1 MTYNLRRPF
10 QVYNVSLKK
19 EQYDQIM
26 IEYAGIRDRHR
37 HELEKRRIR
46 AYARIPALQELE
58 QQTPSLAMDLLRRR
72 LSGSPGGSAADPP
85 QAADSQT
92 ADPQAEG
99 SQTMH
104 PAASRT
110 PTEDLQTAYGGG
122 PYSFRETAAQI
133 TRKRALLLTENGFPP
148 DYLEM
153 TWDCPDCHD
162 TGYIGREKCRCLRRR
177 ETAIL
182 YDQSHLEKL
191 AEGAVFA
198 SLSEKYY
205 TGEDLEHFRQAR
217 RTCERFVEE
226 FDQVHRN
233 LYLYGTVGTGK
244 TMLSVCAARAL
255 IERGRSVLYFSAA
268 SLFDRLA
275 DCTFGSGSRDALR
288 EFTGDL
294 YSCDLLIIDD
304 LGTEFTNAFVA
315 SQLFS
320 CISERELNR
329 HSTIISTNLSLKEM
343 QARYSDRVFSRITS
357 TYEICKL
364 TGKDIR
370 LQQRRR
376 GRR

>member
-1 MTYNLRRPF
+1 MPASVTGTAMSSKSAASAHMQGSPRCRSWSSRRLHWPWTCCAGA
-10 QVYNVSLKK
+10 SRDPRADLL
-19 EQYDQIM
+19 QI
-26 IEYAGIRDRHR
+26 
-37 HELEKRRIR
+37 
-46 AYARIPALQELE
+46 
-58 QQTPSLAMDLLRRR
+58 LRRR
-72 LSGSPGGSAADPP
+72 
-85 QAADSQT
+85 QT
-92 ADPQAEG
+92 HRRQIRRQKAVRPCILRL
-99 SQTMH
+99 
-104 PAASRT
+104 PAHR
-110 PTEDLQTAYGGG
+110 
-122 PYSFRETAAQI
+122 
-133 TRKRALLLTENGFPP
+133 RKILLLTENGFPP

-153 TWDCPDCHD
+153 TWDCPDCRD

>member
-110 PTEDLQTAYGGG
+110 PTEDPQSAHGSG

-153 TWDCPDCHD
+153 TWDCPDCRD

-244 TMLSVCAARAL
+244 TMLSVCVAKAL
-255 IERGRSVLYFSAA
+255 LEAGRSVLYFSAS

-275 DCTFGSGSRDALR
+275 DSTFGSSSRDDLR
-288 EFTGDL
+288 EFTSDL
-294 YSCDLLIIDD
+294 YGCDLLIIDD
-304 LGTEFTNAFVA
+304 LGTAFTNAFVA
-315 SQLFS
+315 SQLFT
-320 CISERELNR
+320 CISERDLNR
-329 HSTIISTNLSLKEM
+329 KPTIISTNLSLREL

-357 TYEICKL
+357 SYEICKL
-364 TGKDIR
+364 TGRDIR
-370 LQQRRR
+370 LQKRRA